1 MMCASVTLSGSQGMS
16 RLHVCVE
23 KIVALSGSV
32 TASGVVAIVL
42 LMACADA
49 VRKCPEA
56 PESLSA

>member
-1 MMCASVTLSGSQGMS
+1 MRFCDTVGEP
-16 RLHVCVE
+16 RHVEIACVCG

-32 TASGVVAIVL
+32 TASGVAAIIL
-42 LMACADA
+42 LMACAEA